1 MKFTLSRHARLEM
14 RRRKISPEIV
24 EQVLAQPQQIIPQE
38 PGKKVYQS
46 QIDCGGGNIFLV
58 RVIVA
63 DEISPPVVVTV
74 YRTKK
79 INKYWRLP

>member
-1 MKFTLSRHARLEM
+1 MLTR
-14 RRRKISPEIV
+14 
-24 EQVLAQPQQIIPQE
+24 PQQIIPQE
-38 PGKKVYQS
+38 TGKKVYQS
-46 QIDCGGGNIFLV
+46 QLDCGDGKILLV

-79 INKYWRLP
+79 ISKYWRLP

>member
-1 MKFTLSRHARLEM
+1 MTENHPGGRGAGAYSA
-14 RRRKISPEIV
+14 
-24 EQVLAQPQQIIPQE
+24 QQIIPQE

-46 QIDCGGGNIFLV
+46 QLNCGDGKIFLV

-79 INKYWRLP
+79 ITKYWRLP